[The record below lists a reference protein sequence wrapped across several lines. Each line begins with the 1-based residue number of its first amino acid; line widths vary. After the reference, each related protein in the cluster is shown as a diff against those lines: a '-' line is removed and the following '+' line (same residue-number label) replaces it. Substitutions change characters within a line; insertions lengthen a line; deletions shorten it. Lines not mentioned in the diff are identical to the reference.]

1 MKFLAPLR
9 LSFAARDQL
18 TRHNG
23 TNPLDGTR
31 TIPQHLANGKT
42 YYGWW
47 IVFAAFLNLFL
58 VVGVIFY
65 GFPAFYP
72 YFVQDLHFTRA
83 QLTQGFL
90 LGFLFAGLPF
100 GIIAGALIDRVGAR
114 AVILGGVALVSGSL
128 ILMSRVT
135 QFWQFEL
142 LCIVEVIG
150 YVFAGPLSNQVLV
163 AKWFERR
170 RGQAMGYAYLG
181 LGLGGVAAPLLV
193 NYLARTLGWRP
204 ALEIIGAAIALV
216 LVPTGLW
223 ITRSTPADRGIDP
236 KQFGESLA
244 REQSPHSPPPASAGV
259 AQAVRTAPFWLIL
272 LGSTL
277 AIGAIG
283 AVIQHFILFLKDSGY
298 SATVASR
305 YLSILLTASLGGRVV
320 VGYIADRFSKSFI
333 MAIFYFL
340 IGASVLLLGSPTI
353 HRRHLG
359 VRRHLRIFDGC
370 RLHADPARGFRK
382 FRHRLARQNS
392 RPDHHGLFDRSVGRP
407 MVRRQTLRRPS
418 QLRPGV
424 DAHRDIRNDRRS
436 RLRHLS
442 SSRRRLRSSS
452 MRSAARSAAHHR
464 ILSNFQNSE
473 APPTSPT

>member
-1 MKFLAPLR
+1 MQSINSTAQTG
-9 LSFAARDQL
+9 SS
-18 TRHNG
+18 
-23 TNPLDGTR
+23 
-31 TIPQHLANGKT
+31 T

-58 VVGVIFY
+58 VVGIIFY

-90 LGFLFAGLPF
+90 LGFLLAGLPF
-100 GIIAGALIDRVGAR
+100 GIVAGALIDRIGAR
-114 AVILGGVALVSGSL
+114 TVILCGIALVAGSL
-128 ILMSRVT
+128 ILMSRIT
-135 QFWQFEL
+135 TFWQFEI

-150 YVFAGPLSNQVLV
+150 YVFAGPIANQVLV
-163 AKWFERR
+163 ARWFERR

-193 NYLARTLGWRP
+193 NYLTRNYGWRP
-204 ALEIIGAAIALV
+204 ALQLIGATIALV
-216 LVPTGLW
+216 LVPVGLW
-223 ITRSTPADRGIDP
+223 ITRSSPADRGIDL
-236 KQFGESLA
+236 KQFGESSG
-244 REQSPHSPPPASAGV
+244 ESSAALPTAAPSGV
-259 AQAVRTAPFWLIL
+259 SHAIQTAPFWLIL

-340 IGASVLLLGSPTI
+340 IGASVLLLAYPQSTAAVWAFAAIFGFSMGADYMLIPLVVSENFGTAS
-353 HRRHLG
+353 LG
-359 VRRHLRIFDGC
+359 KI
-370 RLHADPARGFRK
+370 
-382 FRHRLARQNS
+382 LALIIM
-392 RPDHHGLFDRSVGRP
+392 GYSVGQWAGPWFVGRMFDIHHNYDLAWKLIAIFA
-407 MVRRQTLRRPS
+407 MVGSVLIYLTFVRS
-418 QLRPGV
+418 
-424 DAHRDIRNDRRS
+424 RRS
-436 RLRHLS
+436 A
-442 SSRRRLRSSS
+442 SR
-452 MRSAARSAAHHR
+452 
-464 ILSNFQNSE
+464 
-473 APPTSPT
+473 

>member
-1 MKFLAPLR
+1 VSNSPATTEPTD
-9 LSFAARDQL
+9 SIQPPPGSTA
-18 TRHNG
+18 N
-23 TNPLDGTR
+23 
-31 TIPQHLANGKT
+31 ANGET

-47 IVFAAFLNLFL
+47 IVLAAFLNLFL
-58 VVGVIFY
+58 VVGIIFY

-114 AVILGGVALVSGSL
+114 AVILAGIALVSASL
-128 ILMSRVT
+128 ILMSRIT
-135 QFWQFEL
+135 EFWQFEL

-150 YVFAGPLSNQVLV
+150 YVFAGPIANQVLV
-163 AKWFERR
+163 ARWFERR

-181 LGLGGVAAPLLV
+181 LGLGGVVAPLLV
-193 NYLARTLGWRP
+193 NYLARAVGWRN

-223 ITRSTPADRGIDP
+223 ITRSKPADRGIDP
-236 KQFGESLA
+236 KSFGEFSVGSKVPSA
-244 REQSPHSPPPASAGV
+244 GAVSASAGV
-259 AQAVRTAPFWLIL
+259 AQAVRTTPFWLIL

-298 SATVASR
+298 SATVAAH
-305 YLSILLTASLGGRVV
+305 YLSILLTASLAGRVV

-340 IGASVLLLGSPTI
+340 IGASVLLLAHPQSTLAIWAFASIFGFSMGADYMLIPLVVSENFGTAS
-353 HRRHLG
+353 LG
-359 VRRHLRIFDGC
+359 KI
-370 RLHADPARGFRK
+370 
-382 FRHRLARQNS
+382 LALIIMGYSVGQWAG
-392 RPDHHGLFDRSVGRP
+392 PWFVGKLFDARHNYDLAW
-407 MVRRQTLRRPS
+407 TLIAIFAMIGAVAIYATY
-418 QLRPGV
+418 L
-424 DAHRDIRNDRRS
+424 H
-436 RLRHLS
+436 
-442 SSRRRLRSSS
+442 SRRRPLTR
-452 MRSAARSAAHHR
+452 
-464 ILSNFQNSE
+464 
-473 APPTSPT
+473 